1 MSTAFYHQVIVFCP
15 CFSRRLTDVPS
26 SNPTPASPSSEVY
39 SQLVD
44 EIRSLMGALA
54 YVHVGLEKSPYAPL
68 TRDGLW
74 IEICDLFTR
83 DACALLG
90 LSVDSPLLVV

>member
-1 MSTAFYHQVIVFCP
+1 
-15 CFSRRLTDVPS
+15 
-26 SNPTPASPSSEVY
+26 
-39 SQLVD
+39 
-44 EIRSLMGALA
+44 MGALA

-68 TRDGLW
+68 TSDGLW

>member
-1 MSTAFYHQVIVFCP
+1 MHT
-15 CFSRRLTDVPS
+15 
-26 SNPTPASPSSEVY
+26 
-39 SQLVD
+39 QLVG
-44 EIRSLMGALA
+44 EVRALMGALA

-68 TRDGLW
+68 TSDGLW
-74 IEICDLFTR
+74 VEICDLFTR